1 MLLGRLFF
9 IPLLLLY
16 TIAFPQS
23 KSLVAIK
30 AEQAPKIDGELN
42 DAVWDKAP
50 AATNFIQK
58 FPNSGFPSSVKT
70 NVKILYDNSA
80 IYIGAYLFDDP
91 ALIHKQLTARDEE
104 QQADVDHFAVF
115 FHTYND
121 KQNGFQFLVTTGN
134 VQTDARL
141 GPNLGDNVN
150 YGDKTWDAVWDSK
163 IKIQKDGWTVEMK
176 IPYFSLRFAKK
187 NLQDWGLQFLRF
199 TRRNSEISFWNPVDP
214 NTNGFVNQFG
224 EFKDLK
230 NIHPPLRLSFS
241 PYVASGVRVTPEGNG
256 HKTEW
261 LRNGGMDVK
270 YGINESFTLDATL
283 IPDYGEVV
291 SDNVINNLSPFEVKF
306 DEHRPFFTEGTEI
319 FNKSG
324 LFYSRRIGA
333 TPAGYDSIS
342 RMGKINPSLDI
353 KKNPTVTQLYNAIK
367 FSGRTKHKLGI
378 GVFNAVGAPMNAIIK
393 DKTNGVETRVQ
404 TEPLTNYNIFVL
416 DQALKG
422 RSYLTFT
429 NTNVIRE
436 GKEQRDAN
444 VSALDFSLY
453 DNENIFNV
461 KGTARYSKIFG
472 INPYDGFNTMLRVG
486 KVSGKF
492 QYFLQNLVKS
502 DRYDPNDLGYLL
514 FPNELSYSGEIGY
527 FQYSPSKTFL
537 NYNYKLDFRYARLY
551 DPNAFSDLNIYASG
565 YWYFKNL
572 WNVGLKVGAFPED
585 QRDYFVLNTPGRF
598 VKRPAWS
605 YAQVQGSTDDRK
617 RFYFTYSYLIGKF
630 YIPGKNYHLAL
641 ADLRYRFSN
650 KLSIEA
656 SINHE
661 GEKNYIILAGK
672 ESNGQPVIG
681 FVDFTNIESIF
692 SGLYNF
698 APRINLTIRA
708 RHYWSKVPYNKFAH
722 VTSTGDYAFNTSFT
736 KPNENV
742 NYFNIDA
749 LLTWDF
755 KLGSRILLGYKNW
768 LGDDE
773 FLDPTNNKTYFRNFS
788 RLFNL
793 PHANEL
799 TLKFIYFLDYNQLR
813 RK

>member
-1 MLLGRLFF
+1 
-9 IPLLLLY
+9 
-16 TIAFPQS
+16 
-23 KSLVAIK
+23 
-30 AEQAPKIDGELN
+30 
-42 DAVWDKAP
+42 
-50 AATNFIQK
+50 
-58 FPNSGFPSSVKT
+58 
-70 NVKILYDNSA
+70 
-80 IYIGAYLFDDP
+80 
-91 ALIHKQLTARDEE
+91 
-104 QQADVDHFAVF
+104 
-115 FHTYND
+115 
-121 KQNGFQFLVTTGN
+121 
-134 VQTDARL
+134 
-141 GPNLGDNVN
+141 
-150 YGDKTWDAVWDSK
+150 
-163 IKIQKDGWTVEMK
+163 
-176 IPYFSLRFAKK
+176 
-187 NLQDWGLQFLRF
+187 
-199 TRRNSEISFWNPVDP
+199 
-214 NTNGFVNQFG
+214 
-224 EFKDLK
+224 
-230 NIHPPLRLSFS
+230 
-241 PYVASGVRVTPEGNG
+241 
-256 HKTEW
+256 
-261 LRNGGMDVK
+261 
-270 YGINESFTLDATL
+270 
-283 IPDYGEVV
+283 
-291 SDNVINNLSPFEVKF
+291 
-306 DEHRPFFTEGTEI
+306 
-319 FNKSG
+319 
-324 LFYSRRIGA
+324 
-333 TPAGYDSIS
+333 
-342 RMGKINPSLDI
+342 MGKINPSLDI

-393 DKTNGVETRVQ
+393 DKTNGVETKVQ
-404 TEPLTNYNIFVL
+404 TEPLTNDNIFVL

-672 ESNGQPVIG
+672 ESNGEPVIG

-749 LLTWDF
+749 LLIWDF

-813 RK
+813 KK